1 MVPSLGD
8 PLVRYCHYATTANA
22 KGNWDKGTTTQYSST
37 GTPDP
42 VVQFQQD
49 GRFLAINAV
58 GTYGGDG
65 AVAPFLATRFVLR
78 GTLSEC
84 QIIAESTQKVIRAEN
99 DAAENNMQ
107 FLYADADPGADV
119 LRSKWTLGYI
129 KGPLGPDGTIFDRS

>member
-1 MVPSLGD
+1 M
-8 PLVRYCHYATTANA
+8 PLLPMP
-22 KGNWDKGTTTQYSST
+22 KGIGEVLYKGTTTQYSST

-49 GRFLAINAV
+49 GRYLAINAV
-58 GTYGGDG
+58 GTNGGGG
-65 AVAPFLATRFVLR
+65 AVAPFLALTVASFLATRFVLR